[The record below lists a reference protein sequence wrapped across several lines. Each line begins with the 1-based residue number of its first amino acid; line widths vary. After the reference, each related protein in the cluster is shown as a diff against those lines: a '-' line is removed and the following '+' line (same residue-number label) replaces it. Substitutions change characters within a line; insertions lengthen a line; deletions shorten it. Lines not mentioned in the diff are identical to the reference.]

1 MTAKIISI
9 RASKAALAE
18 RNALLEQ
25 AKVIGDLFSQPLLGN
40 RRTDLRMD
48 YLLCH
53 AQLAEGVRT

>member
-1 MTAKIISI
+1 MTAKLYTI
-9 RASKAALAE
+9 RANKAAQAE

-25 AKVIGDLFSQPLLGN
+25 ARVIGDLLSQPLLGN

-53 AQLAEGVRT
+53 AQLADAR

>member
-1 MTAKIISI
+1 VTAKIFTI
-9 RASKAALAE
+9 AAKKAVIDE

-25 AKVIGDLFSQPLLGN
+25 ARVIGDLLSQPLLGN

-53 AQLAEGVRT
+53 AQLAEGARS